1 MAQILSELDIYARV
15 GANTPLVLMDAPANV
30 IDGGNLTIRFEAII
44 GSPIVSAICIRKT
57 PHFGAK
63 MNIQSH
69 TFREEDSRKTDQ
81 VPDLIVGEED
91 CNQKCRG
98 KNCKSV
104 LEYKRKFKELSKDFE
119 LEKKECHE
127 AWMSLED
134 TNRQLEKLRNELMRK
149 CMHVGSLAYAVEGQV
164 NELRKLQDKHVREK
178 KLWVSQ
184 VYLLSE
190 EFKILKSEC
199 AKVLE
204 EVNSYAS
211 SFTDISRMT
220 SSVQALVDQHEE
232 LKVQCMELKENFI
245 EECKERKQLY
255 NKLLDLKVVD
265 VFADTAPVVVSVLDG
280 YNVYIFAYGQI
291 GTRNTFTMEGIKENR
306 GVNYKTLEELF
317 RLSNETK
324 GQFKYDISVS
334 VLEVYNEHIRDLL
347 AAPPQPGQT
356 VKKLEIKQVAE
367 GLHHVLG
374 LVEAQVHSMSEVWE
388 VLQTGSSARI
398 GGSTNANEHSSR
410 SHCAQMVIHY
420 VMHVFNCFVKHFCL
434 HFEAFQLGIA
444 LVYIAFLRFMGD
456 DNDAKN
462 FSYSLEAGGSGRKLT
477 CQGIPRSTRDSHK
490 KFRYSH
496 DGLIIQRNMALFF
509 SGALLKMNTKMFLLL
524 LLVIVPD
531 AMVTSPCKP
540 IDVPFHTL
548 VWKKRWFLV
557 ILQELSLL
565 Y

>member
-1 MAQILSELDIYARV
+1 ILSELDIYARV

-81 VPDLIVGEED
+81 VPELIVGEED

-98 KNCKSV
+98 RNCKSV

-119 LEKKECHE
+119 LKKKECHE

-149 CMHVGSLAYAVEGQV
+149 CMHVGSLVEGQV
-164 NELRKLQDKHVREK
+164 NELRDLQDKHVREK

-190 EFKILKSEC
+190 KFKILKSEC
-199 AKVLE
+199 AKVSE
-204 EVNSYAS
+204 EANSYAS
-211 SFTDISRMT
+211 SFADISRMT
-220 SSVQALVDQHEE
+220 SAVQALVDQHEE

-255 NKLLDLKVVD
+255 NKLLELKGNIRVFCRCRPLNAEEVAEGAVSIADFEAAKDVD

-280 YNVYIFAYGQI
+280 YNVYIFAYGQT
-291 GTRNTFTMEGIKENR
+291 GTGNTFTMEGTKENR

-367 GLHHVLG
+367 GLHHVPG

-388 VLQTGSSARI
+388 VLQTGNAVAEDMFHWQATIMGPGDSPYA
-398 GGSTNANEHSSR
+398 GGVFLVT
-410 SHCAQMVIHY
+410 IHFPPDY
-420 VMHVFNCFVKHFCL
+420 PFKPLKVFNCFAQHFCL
-434 HFEAFQLGIA
+434 HFEAFQLGTA
-444 LVYIAFLRFMGD
+444 PVYIAFLGFMGD

-462 FSYSLEAGGSGRKLT
+462 FSYSLEVGGSGRKLT
-477 CQGIPRSTRDSHK
+477 CQGIPRSTRDSHRK
-490 KFRYSH
+490 VWYSH

-509 SGALLKMNTKMFLLL
+509 SGSDRRIEA
-524 LLVIVPD
+524 
-531 AMVTSPCKP
+531 
-540 IDVPFHTL
+540 
-548 VWKKRWFLV
+548 
-557 ILQELSLL
+557 
-565 Y
+565 